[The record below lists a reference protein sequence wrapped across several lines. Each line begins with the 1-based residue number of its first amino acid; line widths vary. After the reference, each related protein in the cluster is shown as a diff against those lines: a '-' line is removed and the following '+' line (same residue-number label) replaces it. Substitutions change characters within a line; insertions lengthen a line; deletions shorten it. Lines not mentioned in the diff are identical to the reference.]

1 MKNILKI
8 ILALSLLL
16 AIQNVFAQ
24 GQRTGTSGAAHL
36 LIPVGPRGIAMG
48 EANVSTSEG
57 IESLFWN
64 PAGVAKMDGSA
75 DLLFSHMSYIADIGV
90 EYGAVS
96 ANFEG
101 FGVLSFSLKTLA
113 IDDIQ
118 VTTTENPDGTGEYFS
133 PTMLTAGLS
142 FARQLTDAIAVGITA
157 NFISERI
164 ANVSAS
170 GISFDVG
177 VVYDNLASVNGLS
190 LGFVVKNL
198 GPDMQYTGSG
208 LLNQGQLDD
217 LNRPPNFYAVESAP
231 FELPSN
237 FQIALGYKPVLDDMN
252 SLQLSGLY
260 QNNNYSADEYKVGA
274 EYGYNDMFFI
284 RGGYQMAPSLES
296 DNYLYG
302 LTAGVGIN
310 YDVEGFGIKIDYAY
324 RDVDIFDANHIIAVT
339 LGF

>member
-48 EANVSTSEG
+48 EANIATSNG

-90 EYGAVS
+90 EYGAIG

-101 FGVLSFSLKTLA
+101 FGVVSLSLKALS
-113 IDDIQ
+113 IGDILI
-118 VTTTENPDGTGEYFS
+118 TTTSNPDGTGEVFT
-133 PTMLTAGLS
+133 PTMVTAGLGFS
-142 FARQLTDAIAVGITA
+142 RQLTETISVGFTA

-164 ANVSAS
+164 ADVNAS
-170 GISFDVG
+170 GIAFDVG
-177 VVYDNLASVNGLS
+177 VIYDNLASVNGLS
-190 LGFVVKNL
+190 IGFVIKNL
-198 GPDMQYTGSG
+198 GPDMQYSGSG
-208 LLNQGQLDD
+208 LTAQGQLNG
-217 LNRPPNFYAVESAP
+217 LNRPPNYYTIESAP

-237 FQIALGYKPVLDDMN
+237 FQIALGYKPVLDEIN
-252 SLQLSGLY
+252 SVQFSGLY
-260 QNNNYSADEYKVGA
+260 QNNNFSGDEYKVGG
-274 EYGYNDMFFI
+274 EYGYNDMFFV
-284 RGGYQMAPSLES
+284 RAGYQFAPDISSEE
-296 DNYLYG
+296 YIYG
-302 LTAGVGIN
+302 LTAGAGIN

-324 RDVDIFDANHIIAVT
+324 RDVEYFDGNHIIALT

>member
-48 EANVSTSEG
+48 EANVSTSTG

-64 PAGVAKMDGSA
+64 PAGVAKMEGSA

-101 FGVLSFSLKTLA
+101 FGVISFSLKTLA

-118 VTTTENPDGTGEYFS
+118 VTTTANPDGTGEYFS

-142 FARQLTDAIAVGITA
+142 FARQLTDAISVGITA

-164 ANVSAS
+164 AEVSAS

-177 VVYDNLASVNGLS
+177 VVYDNLASINGLS

-198 GPDMQYTGSG
+198 GPDMEYTGSG
-208 LLNQGQLDD
+208 LLNEGQLDD
-217 LNRPPNFYAVESAP
+217 LNRPPNFYAVQSAP

-260 QNNNYSADEYKVGA
+260 QNNNFSADEYKVGA

-284 RGGYQMAPSLES
+284 RGGYQMAPSLDSE
-296 DNYLYG
+296 NYLYG

-310 YDVEGFGIKIDYAY
+310 YEVEGFGIKIDYAY
-324 RDVDIFDANHIIAVT
+324 RDVDLFDANHIIAVT